1 MHSISDI
8 SDANHRALDA
18 LLKSARRTNSNGNRI
33 ILIALVAIKMLPSL
47 SFFLINKIRV
57 CTISRPSLSATFRER
72 GKATLAPV
80 CAVGIIESN

>member
-57 CTISRPSLSATFRER
+57 CTISRSSLSA
-72 GKATLAPV
+72 ALAPV
-80 CAVGIIESN
+80 CAVGSIIESN